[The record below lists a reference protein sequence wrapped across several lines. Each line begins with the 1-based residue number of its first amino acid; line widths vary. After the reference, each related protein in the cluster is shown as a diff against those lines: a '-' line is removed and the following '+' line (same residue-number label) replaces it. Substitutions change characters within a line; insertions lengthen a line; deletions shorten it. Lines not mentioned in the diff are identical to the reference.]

1 MSANKETVRK
11 YIDGFN
17 KSDHAQIISC
27 LTEDIDW
34 TVFGHFRLSG
44 KEAYDQ
50 AIESPD
56 FSGPPVLEVI
66 RMVEEDDVVMAE
78 LAGVAHRANGESMRM
93 VMAEVFVMRD
103 GKIAERRAF
112 VIELTENDYK

>member
-1 MSANKETVRK
+1 MSANKDTVRK

-17 KSDHAQIISC
+17 KSDHAQILSC
-27 LTEDIDW
+27 LTEDIEW

-56 FSGPPVLEVI
+56 FSGPPVLEIV
-66 RMVEEDDVVMAE
+66 RLVEEEDEVMAE
-78 LAGVAHRANGESMRM
+78 LVGEAHRANGETMRM
-93 VMAEVFVMRD
+93 AIAEVFVMRD
-103 GKIAERRAF
+103 ALISERRAF
-112 VIELTENDYK
+112 VIELTENDYN